1 MFGFC
6 RFTLNL
12 QNLYKKKVFLLLY
25 LIRGNARIL
34 LGFYLLHTIKRTIYK
49 SQAETGE
56 IKGHYLN
63 ATAGTC
69 EEMIKRAVFARIGSS
84 YRNA

>member
-1 MFGFC
+1 MRWRDRFLFC
-6 RFTLNL
+6 
-12 QNLYKKKVFLLLY
+12 
-25 LIRGNARIL
+25 AEA
-34 LGFYLLHTIKRTIYK
+34 IYK

-69 EEMIKRAVFARIGSS
+69 VKFRETLELTMGNPEPNPGLREQTGVYKARKKG
-84 YRNA
+84 